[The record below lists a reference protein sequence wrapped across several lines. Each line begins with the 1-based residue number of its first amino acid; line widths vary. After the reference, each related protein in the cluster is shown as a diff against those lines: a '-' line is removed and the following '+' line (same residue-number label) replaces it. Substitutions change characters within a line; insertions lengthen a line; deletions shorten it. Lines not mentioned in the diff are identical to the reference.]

1 MVESRRLERALARLS
16 RAEKKRLK
24 RRGHIGTNEGKR
36 RSADEVGAV
45 HFPTIHHLEKAV
57 Q

>member
-1 MVESRRLERALARLS
+1 MVEPRRSQQPSTRLS

-24 RRGHIGTNEGKR
+24 RRGHIGTNEAKR

-45 HFPTIHHLEKAV
+45 HFPTIHHL
-57 Q
+57 

>member
-1 MVESRRLERALARLS
+1 MVESRQFQRPSTRLS
-16 RAEKKRLK
+16 RAEKKSLK
-24 RRGHIGTNEGKR
+24 QRGHIGTNGAER

-45 HFPTIHHLEKAV
+45 HFPTIHHLEKAI

>member
-1 MVESRRLERALARLS
+1 MS

-24 RRGHIGTNEGKR
+24 QRGHIGTNGDKR

>member
-1 MVESRRLERALARLS
+1 MLVQIEA
-16 RAEKKRLK
+16 
-24 RRGHIGTNEGKR
+24 KR

-57 Q
+57 H

>member
-1 MVESRRLERALARLS
+1 MS
-16 RAEKKRLK
+16 RAGSGALIRSAVA
-24 RRGHIGTNEGKR
+24 GTNEAKR

-45 HFPTIHHLEKAV
+45 HFPTIHHLENAV